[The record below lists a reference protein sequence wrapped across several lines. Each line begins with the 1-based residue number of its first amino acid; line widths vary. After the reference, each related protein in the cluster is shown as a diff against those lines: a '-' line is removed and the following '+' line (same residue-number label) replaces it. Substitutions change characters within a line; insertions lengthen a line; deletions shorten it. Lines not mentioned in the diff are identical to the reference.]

1 MKAIIFIAHGSKKQA
16 SNEEFLQL
24 IQTIAHKQHSY
35 DYTQAAFLEL
45 AQPNIHTAVNKV
57 IKKGATNITFYPYF
71 LNSGK
76 HVLTDIP
83 HMLQTLQ
90 AEHCT
95 VEFTLLKHFGQSSK
109 IEEIILSDIS
119 Q

>member
-1 MKAIIFIAHGSKKQA
+1 MI
-16 SNEEFLQL
+16 
-24 IQTIAHKQHSY
+24 Y
-35 DYTQAAFLEL
+35 MQAAFLEL
-45 AQPNIHTAVNKV
+45 AQPDIHTTVNEV
-57 IKKGATNITFYPYF
+57 IKKGATNIMFYPYF

-83 HMLQTLQ
+83 HIVHELQ
-90 AEHCT
+90 AKHPAI
-95 VEFTLLKHFGQSSK
+95 EFILLKHFGQSSK